1 MLLYLVDLF
10 INNLKTKFNNFFLQ
24 NDFKYKK
31 NSQLLLK
38 KFLRLQKFYLLAR
51 KSDGHGHGLWVI
63 ARQIVIVGNSKRV
76 TKTIIR
82 LSVGG
87 YSQVT

>member
-1 MLLYLVDLF
+1 MILNTKRIHNYFGRNFSAFKSF
-10 INNLKTKFNNFFLQ
+10 IM
-24 NDFKYKK
+24 
-31 NSQLLLK
+31 
-38 KFLRLQKFYLLAR
+38 LAR
-51 KSDGHGHGLWVI
+51 KSDGHGHGLWVT

-76 TKTIIR
+76 TKTIFR